1 MDYLNIDRQLLE
13 QLADITA
20 SVERINTA
28 EMAHP
33 LDKDLLLSQIKDLY
47 ATALKIEAKA
57 EEQPEIEPADLYG
70 PPYASY
76 DDTKTIEPD
85 ITEDDTQAETP
96 TVNTDFESLQK
107 PEETL
112 PEPEP
117 VAAEPEMPVAE
128 QETPTAEA
136 VAEPQQQPEDNIIPE
151 LEYDF
156 VGENIATE
164 LDDAAAAMPEE
175 EPEPASEPIET
186 LEPEPIEET
195 QPTPEV
201 TDDVTERVMNRKN
214 AIENLVSQQH
224 TIASTPKAPEH
235 SETPSSTEGQ
245 PQFSLFD
252 YMPGASRVVENI
264 APAPQK
270 PVVEPTPEPKP
281 QTSTFNNPA
290 PAPAQTPAPTPTPV
304 APQQPQTA
312 PAATAAPA
320 APKYTD
326 LRSIIGINDKFTFI
340 NDLFEKDMRNYN
352 EFINTLNKIEDLDE
366 ARSFVQQN
374 ATLHNW
380 DKESMAVQLFMSVYK
395 RRYSTPLIL
404 A

>member
-1 MDYLNIDRQLLE
+1 MDYLNIDRKLLE
-13 QLADITA
+13 QLAEITA
-20 SVERINTA
+20 SVERINNA

-33 LDKDLLLSQIKDLY
+33 LDKELLLSQIKDLY
-47 ATALKIEAKA
+47 ATALKIEAKVEEHNEVESAEDFVQEGSQTFDPSKAEVAPQA
-57 EEQPEIEPADLYG
+57 EEPVAEP
-70 PPYASY
+70 
-76 DDTKTIEPD
+76 
-85 ITEDDTQAETP
+85 ETP
-96 TVNTDFESLQK
+96 TVNTDFESLEK
-107 PEETL
+107 PEESI

-117 VAAEPEMPVAE
+117 TPEPEPELPQDEEPEITPVPE
-128 QETPTAEA
+128 MEEEPKLYGPIPEEFKELEPLDSDEEETP
-136 VAEPQQQPEDNIIPE
+136 
-151 LEYDF
+151 
-156 VGENIATE
+156 
-164 LDDAAAAMPEE
+164 
-175 EPEPASEPIET
+175 EPEPASEP
-186 LEPEPIEET
+186 EPVHE
-195 QPTPEV
+195 PTPEEKA
-201 TDDVTERVMNRKN
+201 DVAERVMNRKN

-224 TIASTPKAPEH
+224 TITSATKAPEH
-235 SETPSSTEGQ
+235 AESAETPSSTESQ

-270 PVVEPTPEPKP
+270 PVVEPTPEPQP
-281 QTSTFNNPA
+281 QASTIINPA
-290 PAPAQTPAPTPTPV
+290 PAPTPEPAPEPV
-304 APQQPQTA
+304 APQPT
-312 PAATAAPA
+312 PAAPV

-404 A
+404 L

>member
-13 QLADITA
+13 QLAEITA
-20 SVERINTA
+20 SVERINNA

-57 EEQPEIEPADLYG
+57 EEHKEVESAEDFVQEGPQTFDPSKTEVAPQAEEPVA
-70 PPYASY
+70 
-76 DDTKTIEPD
+76 EP
-85 ITEDDTQAETP
+85 ETP
-96 TVNTDFESLQK
+96 TVNTDFESLEK
-107 PEETL
+107 PEDSIPKPEPT

-117 VAAEPEMPVAE
+117 ELPQDDEPE
-128 QETPTAEA
+128 
-136 VAEPQQQPEDNIIPE
+136 ISPE
-151 LEYDF
+151 LENM
-156 VGENIATE
+156 GETE
-164 LDDAAAAMPEE
+164 LYGPLPEE
-175 EPEPASEPIET
+175 FKELEPLESDEEETPEPE
-186 LEPEPIEET
+186 LEPGPVHE
-195 QPTPEV
+195 PTPEEKA
-201 TDDVTERVMNRKN
+201 DVAERVMNRKN

-224 TIASTPKAPEH
+224 TITSATKAPEM
-235 SETPSSTEGQ
+235 ETPSSTESQ

-270 PVVEPTPEPKP
+270 PVVEPTPEPQP
-281 QTSTFNNPA
+281 QASTIIN
-290 PAPAQTPAPTPTPV
+290 PAPTPAPAPV
-304 APQQPQTA
+304 APQQTPVA
-312 PAATAAPA
+312 PV

-404 A
+404 L

>member
-13 QLADITA
+13 QLAEITA
-20 SVERINTA
+20 SVERINNA
-28 EMAHP
+28 EMPHP
-33 LDKDLLLSQIKDLY
+33 LDKDLLLNQIKDLY

-57 EEQPEIEPADLYG
+57 EEHSVEESAEAFVQEG
-70 PPYASY
+70 PQTFDPSKA
-76 DDTKTIEPD
+76 EVAP
-85 ITEDDTQAETP
+85 QAEEPEAEPETP
-96 TVNTDFESLQK
+96 AANTDFESLQK
-107 PEETL
+107 PEESI

-117 VAAEPEMPVAE
+117 VVVEPEMPVAE
-128 QETPTAEA
+128 QETPAAEP
-136 VAEPQQQPEDNIIPE
+136 VAEPQQKPEENIIPE
-151 LEYDF
+151 PEYDF
-156 VGENIATE
+156 VGENTDTE
-164 LDDAAAAMPEE
+164 LDDEALAMPEE
-175 EPEPASEPIET
+175 EPEPAP
-186 LEPEPIEET
+186 EPEPVHE
-195 QPTPEV
+195 PTPEEKA
-201 TDDVTERVMNRKN
+201 DVAERVMNRKN

-224 TIASTPKAPEH
+224 TITSAPKAPEH
-235 SETPSSTEGQ
+235 AESTQTPASTEGQ

-270 PVVEPTPEPKP
+270 PVVEPTPEPQP
-281 QTSTFNNPA
+281 QATIVNPA
-290 PAPAQTPAPTPTPV
+290 PAPTPV

-312 PAATAAPA
+312 PAAPA

-366 ARSFVQQN
+366 ARNFVQQN

-404 A
+404 L

>member
-13 QLADITA
+13 QLAEITA
-20 SVERINTA
+20 SVERINDT
-28 EMAHP
+28 EMPHP

-47 ATALKIEAKA
+47 ATALKIEAKVQEHP
-57 EEQPEIEPADLYG
+57 EELIPSELYG

-76 DDTKTIEPD
+76 DEPQTFDNDKTEVAP
-85 ITEDDTQAETP
+85 QAEVPEAGPETP
-96 TVNTDFESLQK
+96 AVDSDFESLQK
-107 PEETL
+107 PEDTT
-112 PEPEP
+112 PKPEP
-117 VAAEPEMPVAE
+117 VADEPETPVAE
-128 QETPTAEA
+128 QETPAAEP
-136 VAEPQQQPEDNIIPE
+136 VAEPQQEPEENIIPE
-151 LEYDF
+151 PEYDF
-156 VGENIATE
+156 VGENTATE
-164 LDDAAAAMPEE
+164 LDDEALAMPEE
-175 EPEPASEPIET
+175 KTEPA
-186 LEPEPIEET
+186 PEPIPE
-195 QPTPEV
+195 PTPEEK
-201 TDDVTERVMNRKN
+201 TDITERVMNRKN

-224 TIASTPKAPEH
+224 TITSTPKAPEQAE
-235 SETPSSTEGQ
+235 STETPAPTEGR

-264 APAPQK
+264 TPAAQK
-270 PVVEPTPEPKP
+270 PVVEPTPEPEP
-281 QTSTFNNPA
+281 QATIVNPA
-290 PAPAQTPAPTPTPV
+290 PAPTPTPTPV

-312 PAATAAPA
+312 PTTPAAPA

-326 LRSIIGINDKFTFI
+326 LRSLIGINDKFTFI

-404 A
+404 L

>member
-1 MDYLNIDRQLLE
+1 MDYLNIERKLLE
-13 QLADITA
+13 QLAEITA
-20 SVERINTA
+20 SVERINNA

-33 LDKDLLLSQIKDLY
+33 LDKELLLSQIKDLY
-47 ATALKIEAKA
+47 ATALKIEAKVEEHNEVESAEDFVQEGPQTFDPSKAEVAPQA
-57 EEQPEIEPADLYG
+57 EEPVAEP
-70 PPYASY
+70 
-76 DDTKTIEPD
+76 
-85 ITEDDTQAETP
+85 ETP

-107 PEETL
+107 PVEST

-128 QETPTAEA
+128 QETPAAEP
-136 VAEPQQQPEDNIIPE
+136 VAEPEENIIPE
-151 LEYDF
+151 PEYDF
-156 VGENIATE
+156 VGENTDKE
-164 LDDAAAAMPEE
+164 LDDAASAMPGNDFDVKEI
-175 EPEPASEPIET
+175 EPIDLEPAQK
-186 LEPEPIEET
+186 PEAIHE
-195 QPTPEV
+195 PTPEEKA
-201 TDDVTERVMNRKN
+201 DVAERVMNRKN

-224 TIASTPKAPEH
+224 TITSATKAPEH
-235 SETPSSTEGQ
+235 AESAETPSSTESQ

-270 PVVEPTPEPKP
+270 PVVEPTPEPQP
-281 QTSTFNNPA
+281 QANTIINPTPA
-290 PAPAQTPAPTPTPV
+290 PAPATEPAPAPV
-304 APQQPQTA
+304 APQPTPTA
-312 PAATAAPA
+312 PV

-404 A
+404 L

>member
-13 QLADITA
+13 QLTEITA
-20 SVERINTA
+20 SVERINNA
-28 EMAHP
+28 EMPHP
-33 LDKDLLLSQIKDLY
+33 LDKDLLLNQIKDLY

-57 EEQPEIEPADLYG
+57 EEHSVEESAETFVQKG
-70 PPYASY
+70 PQTFDPS
-76 DDTKTIEPD
+76 KTEVAP
-85 ITEDDTQAETP
+85 QAEEP
-96 TVNTDFESLQK
+96 EAEPEMPAVNTDFESLQK
-107 PEETL
+107 PEESI

-117 VAAEPEMPVAE
+117 VVAEPDPVAE
-128 QETPTAEA
+128 P
-136 VAEPQQQPEDNIIPE
+136 VAEPQQKPEENIIPE
-151 LEYDF
+151 PEYDF
-156 VGENIATE
+156 VGENTDTE
-164 LDDAAAAMPEE
+164 LDDEALAMPEE
-175 EPEPASEPIET
+175 EPEPAP
-186 LEPEPIEET
+186 EPEPVQE
-195 QPTPEV
+195 PTPEEKA
-201 TDDVTERVMNRKN
+201 DVAERVMNRKN

-224 TIASTPKAPEH
+224 TITSAPKAPEH
-235 SETPSSTEGQ
+235 AESTQTPSSTEGQ

-270 PVVEPTPEPKP
+270 PVVEPTPEPQP
-281 QTSTFNNPA
+281 QATIVNPA
-290 PAPAQTPAPTPTPV
+290 PAPAPAPATAPTPV
-304 APQQPQTA
+304 APQQPQTT
-312 PAATAAPA
+312 PAAPA

-366 ARSFVQQN
+366 ARNFVQQN

-404 A
+404 V